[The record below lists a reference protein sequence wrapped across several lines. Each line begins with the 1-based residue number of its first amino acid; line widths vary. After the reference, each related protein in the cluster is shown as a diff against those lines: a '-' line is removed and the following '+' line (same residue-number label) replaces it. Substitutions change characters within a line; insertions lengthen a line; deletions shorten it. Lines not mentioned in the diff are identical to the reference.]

1 VTDAEGIAERE
12 RYNAALRGRLG
23 PVPDMPGASTR
34 RAAQKS
40 VRVSTHGSVGGLQG
54 RLDRPI
60 QEERREVDRSDAPMT
75 RNDTERELRP
85 AAEPEKNACG
95 PALRG
100 KRALRPGDER
110 EATAEQ
116 ERGRPP
122 LLGRRCVSG
131 LPRRATAALGPRSG
145 LLVTRVRALR
155 RCCRGERG
163 GSPA

>member
-1 VTDAEGIAERE
+1 VTDAEGIAERK
-12 RYNAALRGRLG
+12 RYNAAPRGRLG
-23 PVPDMPGASTR
+23 PVPDMPRASTYR
-34 RAAQKS
+34 TAQKS
-40 VRVSTHGSVGGLQG
+40 TRVGRHGGVRGLQG
-54 RLDRPI
+54 RLDRPF
-60 QEERREVDRSDAPMT
+60 EEARREVDRPDAPMT
-75 RNDTERELRP
+75 RNDTKRDLRP

-110 EATAEQ
+110 EATAAQ
-116 ERGRPP
+116 ERCRPP

-131 LPRRATAALGPRSG
+131 LPRRATAAVGTRPG
-145 LLVTRVRALR
+145 LLVMRVRGLR